1 MGHPDRPHRHKGCP
15 RHLSRGE
22 RCASPC
28 PPPPPP
34 AASLEAW
41 KAARA
46 ASALLIPTMR
56 APSGFRMRTGVGGVE
71 GCGGDSIGSGNVCAT
86 VASETGESSEGGAG
100 GGSVENGDRT
110 SASSARYL
118 GSIHPSQVHTH
129 SHTLTH
135 THTNMYLYLMYIYLA
150 STSPYLIPSHHPRID
165 ENENQPW
172 FRLAL
177 IKKLEGHRT
186 ISHRSR
192 VDESGHIAPKIRR
205 LSTREEETLLVD
217 KRRLGRGG

>member
-1 MGHPDRPHRHKGCP
+1 MGALRMATGPRPHPLGTWGGGGGGGVRMAK
-15 RHLSRGE
+15 
-22 RCASPC
+22 
-28 PPPPPP
+28 
-34 AASLEAW
+34 
-41 KAARA
+41 
-46 ASALLIPTMR
+46 R
-56 APSGFRMRTGVGGVE
+56 APPHPQ
-71 GCGGDSIGSGNVCAT
+71 AKKK
-86 VASETGESSEGGAG
+86 
-100 GGSVENGDRT
+100 
-110 SASSARYL
+110 
-118 GSIHPSQVHTH
+118 SIHPSQVHTH